1 MEGIVVAAHVHR
13 FYGEFSRV
21 FQTYP
26 IQFIRLDTV
35 CVNTADTHCQQV
47 LKLQVTVDCMGINL
61 HIFRL
66 ESVHDRL
73 SQAAFFNGHNANA
86 VFGTEIRCF
95 CIVHIG
101 LQIQGINPLREVIDF
116 LDPTQHF
123 LVINLRDD
131 AVQNFWM
138 TNVVGNIF
146 QILELFL
153 DSGFV
158 CILCICHQ
166 IHVCVSGHQIHQVY
180 SRHRGL
186 FINDF
191 LILES
196 IAVHDQ
202 IAAGLDFQT
211 VITAV
216 SVEVMA
222 HHQCPV
228 RCIDKIRL
236 HDTVAVF
243 PRGNKGFLG
252 VGFDFSVIF
261 P

>member
-1 MEGIVVAAHVHR
+1 MQCVVIAAHVHR
-13 FYGEFSRV
+13 FHRKFSCV

-26 IQFIRLDTV
+26 IQFIRLDAV
-35 CVNTADTHCQQV
+35 CVNAADTHRQQI
-47 LKLQVTVDCMGINL
+47 LKLQVAVHGMSINL

-66 ESVHDRL
+66 EGIHNRL
-73 SQAAFFNGHNANA
+73 VQTAFFDGYNTDA

-101 LQIQGINPLREVIDF
+101 LQIQGIDPLREVIDF
-116 LDPTQHF
+116 LDPAQHF

-131 AVQNFWM
+131 TIQNFGM
-138 TNVVGNIF
+138 ADVVGDIL

-153 DSGFV
+153 NSGLV

-166 IHVCVSGHQIHQVY
+166 IYVCISRHQIHQVY
-180 SRHRGL
+180 GCHRGL
-186 FINDF
+186 FINDL

-196 IAVHDQ
+196 VAVHDQ
-202 IAAGLDFQT
+202 IAAGFDFQT

-216 SVEVMA
+216 FIKVMA
-222 HHQCPV
+222 YHQRPI
-228 RCIDKIRL
+228 RCINKIRL
-236 HDTVAVF
+236 HDAVAVF